1 MCHFDILALVGEGSL
16 PGETPFQFNIEIL
29 YTNEFISIP
38 IEPIA
43 IAHEEPSIMLARL
56 VHVLIK
62 PQAAA
67 SWSPQLPHNYQN
79 FLPSAVKTP
88 QAQQKPCLPGPALN
102 PGKSGTSGRPKNR
115 LGCWGV
121 TAHQFLSI
129 LQSLEDPGRASIYPW
144 LNTLVPLS
152 TKGATHGEGKRR
164 KGGSPI
170 E

>member
-1 MCHFDILALVGEGSL
+1 MRRHFNSILRSYTRSRKANS
-16 PGETPFQFNIEIL
+16 
-29 YTNEFISIP
+29 TNEFISIP

-88 QAQQKPCLPGPALN
+88 QNPTKTSSVGSSAQSRQEWHLRPTKKPPRLLGGNRSPVPFYPAESR
-102 PGKSGTSGRPKNR
+102 GSRKSFNLFMAQHAGTS
-115 LGCWGV
+115 L
-121 TAHQFLSI
+121 HQRS
-129 LQSLEDPGRASIYPW
+129 D
-144 LNTLVPLS
+144 T
-152 TKGATHGEGKRR
+152 RR
-164 KGGSPI
+164 G
-170 E
+170 